1 MQSNL
6 DAVEMLEM
14 RALAA
19 VILLAL
25 GIASVNAADLPTE
38 QGEGYSTRSI
48 GLGDR
53 TGVQVVYDFEPGINV
68 RPYWLAPWRHR
79 HYYPATGEKPEIGR
93 DEDLSAPSGDLE
105 PAETFRRHWSTSSV
119 VVPRL
124 SRVRQRLDEEP
135 SQNPAPL
142 K

>member
-6 DAVEMLEM
+6 DATEMFEM

-19 VILLAL
+19 AILLAL
-25 GIASVNAADLPTE
+25 GIAGVNAADLPTE
-38 QGEGYSTRSI
+38 QGECYSTRSI

-93 DEDLSAPSGDLE
+93 DEDLSAPSG
-105 PAETFRRHWSTSSV
+105 ETERPET
-119 VVPRL
+119 
-124 SRVRQRLDEEP
+124 
-135 SQNPAPL
+135 
-142 K
+142 